1 MLRFVFSLVAFI
13 FNIDNTTVPIIKIE
27 FLISSKCLLL
37 LLLVL
42 KLLVNLT
49 VTPLYQNHFEI
60 VTLFFESFFTLVA
73 NTRGNE

>member
-1 MLRFVFSLVAFI
+1 MFI
-13 FNIDNTTVPIIKIE
+13 VVIIS
-27 FLISSKCLLL
+27 F
-37 LLLVL
+37 